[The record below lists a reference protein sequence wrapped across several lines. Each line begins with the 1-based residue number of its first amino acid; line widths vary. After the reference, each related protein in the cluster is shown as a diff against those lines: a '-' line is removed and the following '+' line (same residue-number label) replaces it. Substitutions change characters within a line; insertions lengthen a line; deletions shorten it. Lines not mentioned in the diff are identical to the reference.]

1 VRRGVAVTTDR
12 RVEASNSNKTDG
24 LLDRVTREWIE
35 AGLDVLFFGG
45 GGFVERFFDGL
56 PTDLVVLGGDVV
68 GTVAT
73 VGDGTGG
80 AELLSGRGRGIGRS
94 TLLRLFLSRN
104 VLDDRVFICKRS
116 VYGQTYEF
124 NKYCTTIS

>member
-1 VRRGVAVTTDR
+1 VERVRRGVAVTTDR
-12 RVEASNSNKTDG
+12 RVEASNKTDG

-45 GGFVERFFDGL
+45 GGFVERFFEGL

-73 VGDGTGG
+73 VGEGIGTVEGFG
-80 AELLSGRGRGIGRS
+80 GRGRGDGRS
-94 TLLRLFLSRN
+94 TRRHLFRARKVFDDRLF
-104 VLDDRVFICKRS
+104 ICIFVNKRMM
-116 VYGQTYEF
+116 GEE
-124 NKYCTTIS
+124 